1 MATITKG
8 KTFVNGELVTPA
20 SIHALVDSAT
30 VANIVNADISASAA
44 IADTK
49 LATISTA
56 GKVLPVAVQG
66 TAVITTDSRLS
77 DARTPTSHV
86 HDDRYYQK
94 TETNILLDGKQPLGS
109 YAPTTHTHDDR
120 YYTETEMTT
129 LLAGKQ
135 ASGSYAPATGI
146 APSAITGTAVITT
159 DSRLSNARPPTA
171 HTHDAAD
178 ITAGTLANTRT
189 TATAEN
195 TANTI
200 VARDASGNIKGQ
212 DLISERFSPDGN
224 CGILQFRKG
233 MGTVSSPANTAGAN
247 PNLGIISF
255 NAYSFETWEQAAA
268 VVVNQVTIDASQR
281 PIGNFQIQTRS
292 FNGNFV
298 SRLNIN
304 GDGNA
309 VFSGTC
315 SATVLFQ
322 TSDLEEKENINY
334 NFNHG
339 LEKVKSL
346 KPVHF
351 DFKTGPKGNLGFI
364 AQDLVKEIP
373 DAVISYNK
381 VISENGIEQEVER
394 LGLKEG
400 HLVAVLVKAVQ
411 ELAARVAALEAK

>member
-1 MATITKG
+1 MATLTKG
-8 KTFVNGELVTPA
+8 KTFTNGELVTPA
-20 SIHALVDSAT
+20 SIHQLVDAAT
-30 VANIVNADISASAA
+30 ISGIVNADIAASAA
-44 IADTK
+44 IVDTK
-49 LATISTA
+49 LAQISTV
-56 GKVLPVAVQG
+56 GKVLPAAVQG

-77 DARTPTSHV
+77 DSRS
-86 HDDRYYQK
+86 
-94 TETNILLDGKQPLGS
+94 PLS
-109 YAPTTHTHDDR
+109 HTHDDR
-120 YYTETEMTT
+120 YYTETEMNT

-135 ASGSYAPATGI
+135 ASGSYAAAT
-146 APSAITGTAVITT
+146 
-159 DSRLSNARPPTA
+159 
-171 HTHDAAD
+171 HTHSADD
-178 ITAGTLANTRT
+178 ITSGTLANART

-212 DLISERFSPDGN
+212 DLISERFSSDVN
-224 CGILQFRKG
+224 CGVLQFRKG

-255 NAYSFETWEQAAA
+255 NGYSFGTWEQQAA
-268 VVVNQVTIDASQR
+268 VVVNQVTVDASQR
-281 PIGNFQIQTRS
+281 PVGNFQIQTRS
-292 FNGNFV
+292 LNGNFV

-411 ELAARVAALEAK
+411 ELAARVEALEAK